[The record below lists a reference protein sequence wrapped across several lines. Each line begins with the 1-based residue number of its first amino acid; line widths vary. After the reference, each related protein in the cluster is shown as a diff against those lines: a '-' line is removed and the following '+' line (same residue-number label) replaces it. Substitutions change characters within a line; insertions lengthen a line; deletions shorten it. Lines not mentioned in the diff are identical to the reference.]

1 MDHHCPWVGNCV
13 GKLNHKYFI
22 LFLLYATSGLF
33 IVTMFVVIDIL
44 TGYTYVNMLSTRYLQ
59 YLYYFSGLSSF
70 MLTCSI
76 GFLLV
81 TQLLTATKNLTT
93 LETFVEGIY

>member
-22 LFLLYATSGLF
+22 LFLFYATTGLL
-33 IVTMFVVIDIL
+33 IVTAFVALDLI
-44 TGYTYVNMLSTRYLQ
+44 TGSFYAHQLKNKREFYLF
-59 YLYYFSGLSSF
+59 YFSGLTSL

-81 TQLLTATKNLTT
+81 TQLLTGVKNLTT
-93 LETFVEGIY
+93 LESFVNGIY